1 MYYSISETLYKASA
15 ATDCLEV
22 ILRLVQL
29 LGRSPNAIVV
39 GTLLHIRCYRAFLL
53 ILFIYGA
60 TWKKKG
66 WWYSRIIN
74 IVAAANQFLV
84 QFQRCFMVLTP
95 LLLEVKND
103 PSGHK

>member
-29 LGRSPNAIVV
+29 LGMSTTATVV
-39 GTLLHIRCYRAFLL
+39 GTHIHIRCYWSFLFLL
-53 ILFIYGA
+53 LLYGP
-60 TWKKKG
+60 TRKKKG
-66 WWYSRIIN
+66 WWYSTISI

-84 QFQRCFMVLTP
+84 QFQRCLWY
-95 LLLEVKND
+95 
-103 PSGHK
+103 